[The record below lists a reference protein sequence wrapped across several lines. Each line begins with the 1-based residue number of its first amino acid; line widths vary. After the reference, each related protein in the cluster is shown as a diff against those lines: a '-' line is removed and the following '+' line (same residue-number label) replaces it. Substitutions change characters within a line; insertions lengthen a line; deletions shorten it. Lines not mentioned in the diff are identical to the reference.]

1 MKFLARISGDD
12 YGAREVTLVP
22 NSRRLAIFARP
33 RPPLRALIAVDLP
46 GLSAPTSAGIQA
58 WLANE
63 AGEARIEELRPHL
76 FRKAEL
82 ADFMDAVNA
91 EQFLKAIGDWN
102 TDALVAF
109 ARASGSELLAELR
122 AELEGDARAARV
134 AARTRR
140 FTQIVGIPDAP
151 AILDELAKLHD
162 VEHLVGLEHAIVRW
176 MGHAGA
182 LRSIELSVLSRDL
195 PDEDSSAGI
204 SDDWFGWWWRLAR
217 ACTRA
222 DLAIAVEAVLDHV
235 DRECTLSRKTPV
247 AAEPR
252 SWAREMFGRLRL
264 ARHATLW
271 TGPYDP
277 RVVVKTIVRDETD
290 AHYIAF
296 LAVSHAAHALAYELG
311 ARLSPSHAN
320 RQAMKSLAQV
330 AVAAVA
336 AAVDHG

>member
-12 YGAREVTLVP
+12 YGARGVTFVP
-22 NSRRLAIFARP
+22 NGRRYTIFARP
-33 RPPLRALIAVDLP
+33 RPPLGALIAVAMP
-46 GLSAPTSAGIQA
+46 GLAAPNAAGIQA

-91 EQFLKAIGDWN
+91 EPFLAAIDDWN
-102 TDALVAF
+102 TDAIVAF
-109 ARASGSELLAELR
+109 ARATGGELLAEIR
-122 AELEGDARAARV
+122 GELEGDARDARV
-134 AARTRR
+134 AARVQR
-140 FTQIVGIPDAP
+140 FTRIVGIPDAP

-182 LRSIELSVLSRDL
+182 LRGIELAALSREL

-235 DRECTLSRKTPV
+235 DRECTAVRKAI

-271 TGPYDP
+271 SGPYDR

-311 ARLSPSHAN
+311 ARLSPSQAN
-320 RQAMKSLAQV
+320 RQAMKALAQV

-336 AAVDHG
+336 AAADH